1 MTHMRK
7 AREFAAD
14 KSGATAIEYGL
25 IAGCVA
31 LVIITALQ
39 ALGSTVNVL
48 YQLAAAL
55 F

>member
-1 MTHMRK
+1 MTHIAK
-7 AREFAAD
+7 ARAFVAD
-14 KSGATAIEYGL
+14 ERGATAIEYGL
-25 IAGCVA
+25 IAGCIA
-31 LVIITALQ
+31 LVIITAVQ